1 MNSFKENNGK
11 ELKRD
16 VFLVFAQDAA
26 TFRMSD
32 GSDAEHRGWVLS

>member
-16 VFLVFAQDAA
+16 VFAQDAA
-26 TFRMSD
+26 TFRMD
-32 GSDAEHRGWVLS
+32 GSDEHRGWVLS